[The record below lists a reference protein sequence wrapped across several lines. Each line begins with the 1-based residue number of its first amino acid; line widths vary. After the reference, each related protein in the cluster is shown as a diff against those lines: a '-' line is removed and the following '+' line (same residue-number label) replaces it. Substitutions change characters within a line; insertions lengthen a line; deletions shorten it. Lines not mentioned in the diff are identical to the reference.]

1 MAIVIFGKFHTPNG
15 GSLTRKYF
23 PTFNLMLIFG
33 LMALMLL
40 PLCGEDRSAFAQGKG
55 TGETLKLPP
64 PRYDSEVSIEKALAE
79 RRSIRSYK
87 EEPLTLNELSQILW
101 AAQGITEPKKG
112 LRTAPSARALFLVEV
127 YVLPGNVTNLPM
139 GIYKYQPQGHE
150 LVKIADGDKKAE
162 LFKAVGQAPI
172 KNAPAVLVF
181 SGLSEKTQRPTWM
194 YLEAGH
200 AAQNVYL
207 QAVSLKLGA
216 VVMGGFKDE
225 DVRKVLNLSEKEQPL
240 YIMPIGKK

>member
-1 MAIVIFGKFHTPNG
+1 MK
-15 GSLTRKYF
+15 KY
-23 PTFNLMLIFG
+23 PSKVNLMLILG
-33 LMALMLL
+33 LTVLMMLSICL
-40 PLCGEDRSAFAQGKG
+40 KVPSIPAQEKSQGEAV
-55 TGETLKLPP
+55 KLPSP
-64 PRYDSEVSIEKALAE
+64 AYESAISIEKALAE

-87 EEPLTLNELSQILW
+87 EEPLSLNELSQILW

-112 LRTAPSARALFLVEV
+112 LRTAPSPRALYLLEV
-127 YVLPGNVTNLPM
+127 YVLPGNVASLPM
-139 GIYKYQPQGHE
+139 GIYKYRPQGHE
-150 LVKIADGDKKAE
+150 LIRIAEGDKKAE

-207 QAVSLKLGA
+207 QAVSLNLGA

-225 DVRKVLNLSEKEQPL
+225 DVRKVLNLPEKEQPL

>member
-1 MAIVIFGKFHTPNG
+1 MK
-15 GSLTRKYF
+15 RYF
-23 PTFNLMLIFG
+23 PISNPVLIFG
-33 LMALMLL
+33 LAILMLL
-40 PLCGEDRSAFAQGKG
+40 PLCLMDQSILAQEKSR
-55 TGETLKLPP
+55 GETVKLPS
-64 PRYDSEVSIEKALAE
+64 PRQDSDVSIEKALLE

-87 EEPLTLNELSQILW
+87 EEPLTLKDLSQILW

-112 LRTAPSARALFLVEV
+112 LRTAPSPRSLFLIEV
-127 YVLPGNVTNLPM
+127 YVLPGNVTNLPT
-139 GIYKYQPQGHE
+139 GAYKYQPQGHD
-150 LVKIADGDKKAE
+150 LIKIADGDKKAE
-162 LFKAVGQAPI
+162 LFNAVGQASI
-172 KNAPAVLVF
+172 KSAPAVLVF

-207 QAVSLKLGA
+207 QTVSLKMGG
-216 VVMGGFKDE
+216 VVIGGFKDE

>member
-1 MAIVIFGKFHTPNG
+1 
-15 GSLTRKYF
+15 
-23 PTFNLMLIFG
+23 MLIFG
-33 LMALMLL
+33 LAVLALA
-40 PLCGEDRSAFAQGKG
+40 PLCGEGQWAIAQGKG
-55 TGETLKLPP
+55 SGEPLKLPP
-64 PRYDSEVSIEKALAE
+64 PRYESEVSVEKALLE

-87 EEPLTLNELSQILW
+87 EEPLTLPELSQILW

-112 LRTAPSARALFLVEV
+112 LRTAPSPRAQFLIEV
-127 YVLPGNVTNLPM
+127 YVLPGNVTNLPP
-139 GIYKYQPQGHE
+139 GAYKYQTQGHE

-162 LFKAVGQAPI
+162 LFKAVGQASI

-181 SGLSEKTQRPTWM
+181 SGLSEKTQRPAWM

-207 QAVSLKLGA
+207 QAVSLKMGG
-216 VVMGGFKDE
+216 VVIGGFKDE
-225 DVRKVLNLSEKEQPL
+225 DVRKVLSLLEKEQPL

>member
-1 MAIVIFGKFHTPNG
+1 MK
-15 GSLTRKYF
+15 RYF
-23 PTFNLMLIFG
+23 PILNLMLIFE
-33 LMALMLL
+33 LMVLMLL
-40 PLCGEDRSAFAQGKG
+40 PLCLKDQSSLAQEKRR
-55 TGETLKLPP
+55 GETIQLPSP
-64 PRYDSEVSIEKALAE
+64 AYDSAVSIERALAE

-87 EEPLTLNELSQILW
+87 DEPLTLNELSQILW
-101 AAQGITEPKKG
+101 AAQGITEPQKG
-112 LRTAPSARALFLVEV
+112 LRTAPSARALYLLQV

-139 GIYKYQPQGHE
+139 GTYRYQPQGHE
-150 LVKIADGDKKAE
+150 LSKIAEGDKKAD
-162 LFKAVGQAPI
+162 LFKAIGQAPI

-207 QAVSLKLGA
+207 QAVSLRLGA

>member
-1 MAIVIFGKFHTPNG
+1 MK
-15 GSLTRKYF
+15 RYF
-23 PTFNLMLIFG
+23 SILNFMLIFG
-33 LMALMLL
+33 LMVATLL
-40 PLCGEDRSAFAQGKG
+40 PLCLKDQSILAQEKSR
-55 TGETLKLPP
+55 GETVKLPSP
-64 PRYDSEVSIEKALAE
+64 TYDSGVSIEKALVE

-101 AAQGITEPKKG
+101 AAQGITEPGKG
-112 LRTAPSARALFLVEV
+112 LRTAPSARAVYLLEV

-139 GIYKYQPQGHE
+139 GVYKYRPQGHE
-150 LVKIADGDKKAE
+150 LIKIADGDKKAE
-162 LFKAVGQAPI
+162 LFKAMGQAPI

-181 SGLSEKTQRPTWM
+181 SGLSEKTQRPAWM
-194 YLEAGH
+194 YIEAGH

-207 QAVSLKLGA
+207 QAVSLKMGG

-225 DVRKVLNLSEKEQPL
+225 DVRSVLNLSEKEQPL

>member
-1 MAIVIFGKFHTPNG
+1 MK
-15 GSLTRKYF
+15 RYF
-23 PTFNLMLIFG
+23 PIFNLMLVLG
-33 LMALMLL
+33 LAILMLL
-40 PLCGEDRSAFAQGKG
+40 PLCLMNPSALAQGKG
-55 TGETLKLPP
+55 SGETFKLPP
-64 PRYDSEVSIEKALAE
+64 PRYESEVSIEKALLE

-112 LRTAPSARALFLVEV
+112 LRTAPSPRAPSLLIEV

-139 GIYKYQPQGHE
+139 GIYKYQPQGHD
-150 LVKIADGDKKAE
+150 LIKIADGDKKAE
-162 LFKAVGQAPI
+162 LFKAVGQASI

-181 SGLSEKTQRPTWM
+181 SGLSEKTQRPAWM

-207 QAVSLKLGA
+207 QAVSLKMGG
-216 VVMGGFKDE
+216 VVIGGFKDE

>member
-1 MAIVIFGKFHTPNG
+1 MKRYIPIFSLMFVL
-15 GSLTRKYF
+15 GSLV
-23 PTFNLMLIFG
+23 
-33 LMALMLL
+33 L
-40 PLCGEDRSAFAQGKG
+40 PLFPLCLMDQSILAQEKG
-55 TGETLKLPP
+55 RGETVELPSP
-64 PRYDSEVSIEKALAE
+64 TYESAVSIEKALSE

-112 LRTAPSARALFLVEV
+112 LRTAPSPRAV
-127 YVLPGNVTNLPM
+127 YLLELYILPGNVTNLPM

-162 LFKAVGQAPI
+162 LFKAAGQAPI
-172 KNAPAVLVF
+172 KNAPVALVI
-181 SGLSEKTQRPTWM
+181 SGLSEKAQSPTWM

-207 QAVSLKLGA
+207 QAVSLKLGTVA
-216 VVMGGFKDE
+216 MGGFKEDE
-225 DVRKVLNLSEKEQPL
+225 VRKVLKIMTGYCSSTSE
-240 YIMPIGKK
+240 

>member
-1 MAIVIFGKFHTPNG
+1 M
-15 GSLTRKYF
+15 RKYF
-23 PTFNLMLIFG
+23 LILNLMLIFG
-33 LMALMLL
+33 LIVLMLL
-40 PLCGEDRSAFAQGKG
+40 PLCLKDQSIPAQEKSRGDIV
-55 TGETLKLPP
+55 KLPS
-64 PRYDSEVSIEKALAE
+64 PRYDSEVSVEKALAE
-79 RRSIRSYK
+79 RRSIRSFK
-87 EEPLTLNELSQILW
+87 EEPLTVNELSQILW

-139 GIYKYQPQGHE
+139 GIYKYKPQGHE
-150 LVKIADGDKKAE
+150 LIKIADGDKKAE

-172 KNAPAVLVF
+172 KNAPVVLVF
-181 SGLSEKTQRPTWM
+181 SGLSEKTQRPAWM

-207 QAVSLKLGA
+207 QAVSLKMGG
-216 VVMGGFKDE
+216 VVMGGFKDD

>member
-1 MAIVIFGKFHTPNG
+1 MK
-15 GSLTRKYF
+15 RYF
-23 PTFNLMLIFG
+23 SISNLMLIFG
-33 LMALMLL
+33 LAILMLL
-40 PLCGEDRSAFAQGKG
+40 PLCLMDQSILAQEKR
-55 TGETLKLPP
+55 TGETVKLPS
-64 PRYDSEVSIEKALAE
+64 PRQDSDVSIEKALLE

-127 YVLPGNVTNLPM
+127 YVLPGNVTNLST
-139 GIYKYQPQGHE
+139 GAYKYQPQGHD
-150 LVKIADGDKKAE
+150 LIKIADGDKKAE

-172 KNAPAVLVF
+172 KSAPVVLVF
-181 SGLSEKTQRPTWM
+181 SGLSEKTQRPAWM

-207 QAVSLKLGA
+207 QAVSLKMGG
-216 VVMGGFKDE
+216 VVMGGFKDVN
-225 DVRKVLNLSEKEQPL
+225 VRKVLNLSEKEQPL

>member
-1 MAIVIFGKFHTPNG
+1 MKKHF
-15 GSLTRKYF
+15 LL
-23 PTFNLMLIFG
+23 FNLVLIFG
-33 LMALMLL
+33 LMVPMLFL
-40 PLCGEDRSAFAQGKG
+40 IFGENQSVFAQEKSKG
-55 TGETLKLPP
+55 EVTQLPP
-64 PRYDSEVSIEKALAE
+64 PRYDSEVSIEKALLE

-87 EEPLTLNELSQILW
+87 DEPLTLNELSQILW

-112 LRTAPSARALFLVEV
+112 LRTAPSARALYLLEV
-127 YVLPGNVTNLPM
+127 YVLPGNVTNLPK
-139 GIYKYQPQGHE
+139 GIYKYRPQGHE
-150 LVKIADGDKKAE
+150 LIKIADGDKKAE
-162 LFKAVGQAPI
+162 LFKTVGQAPI

-181 SGLSEKTQRPTWM
+181 SGLSEKTQRPAWM
-194 YLEAGH
+194 YIEAGH

-207 QAVSLKLGA
+207 QAVSLKMGA